1 MRAGLDLARICTI
14 LLLTVGGLALK
25 HIFIFAIVAAVA
37 TSASAQGVGQGSK
50 NAPQFTPAWPNQ
62 TRASAQNSGVEMKIT
77 VLAEGL
83 NTPWGIEVLPEGGYL
98 VTERSGALRLV
109 QDGKVSAPINGV
121 PEVLAERQGGLLDV
135 ALAEDFATSRVIFLT
150 YAKSMKGGMSA
161 TAAARAV
168 LSADSTTLSDVR
180 DVFVQDPPSPN
191 AMHFGSRA
199 VPQGDYLYVT
209 TGEHFSTRE
218 REYAQDL
225 DKTYGKVVRV
235 NLDGGAADGN
245 PFNSEIW
252 TLGHRNVQGADIRP
266 SDGSLW
272 TLEHGAAGGDEL
284 NKISAGANYGWPVV
298 SYGVNYNGSPIGSG
312 QAQGAGFTE
321 PQYYWDPVIAPGGFA
336 FYEGTMFDGWAGNIL
351 AASLNPGGLV
361 RLILDGDRV
370 VGEERFLDGEIRV
383 RDVEIDRDGAILIL
397 DNSQGRLLR
406 LTPQ

>member
-1 MRAGLDLARICTI
+1 MKH
-14 LLLTVGGLALK
+14 LLT
-25 HIFIFAIVAAVA
+25 FAVAAAIA
-37 TSASAQGVGQGSK
+37 TGACAQGVEQGAK
-50 NAPQFTPAWPNQ
+50 NAPQFTPAFPNQ
-62 TRASAQNSGVEMKIT
+62 TRAPAIDSGVAMQID

-83 NTPWGIEVLPEGGYL
+83 ETPWGVEVLPEVGYL
-98 VTERSGALRLV
+98 VTERSGALRMV
-109 QDGKVSAPINGV
+109 KDGKVSAPISGV
-121 PEVLAERQGGLLDV
+121 PQVLAERQGGLLDV

-150 YAKSMKGGMSA
+150 YAKPMQGGMSA

-168 LSADSTTLSDVR
+168 LSADGRALTDLR

-199 VPQGDYLYVT
+199 VLQGDTLYIT

-218 REYAQDL
+218 RKFSQDL

-235 NLDGGAADGN
+235 NLDGWAAKGN
-245 PFNSEIW
+245 PFNNEIW

-266 SDGSLW
+266 SDGTLW

-284 NKISAGANYGWPVV
+284 NKITAGANYGWPVV

-312 QAQGAGFTE
+312 QARQEGFAE

-336 FYEGTMFDGWAGNIL
+336 FYQGTMFDGWEGNIL

-361 RLILDGDRV
+361 RLVLDGDRV
-370 VGEERFLDGEIRV
+370 VGEERFLSGKIRV

-397 DNSQGRLLR
+397 DNLHGRLLR
-406 LTPQ
+406 LTPK

>member
-1 MRAGLDLARICTI
+1 
-14 LLLTVGGLALK
+14 
-25 HIFIFAIVAAVA
+25 
-37 TSASAQGVGQGSK
+37 
-50 NAPQFTPAWPNQ
+50 
-62 TRASAQNSGVEMKIT
+62 MKIT

-83 NTPWGIEVLPEGGYL
+83 DTPWGIEVLPEGGYL

-109 QDGKVSAPINGV
+109 QDGKVSALINGV

-150 YAKSMKGGMSA
+150 YAKSMEGGISA
-161 TAAARAV
+161 TAAASAM

-180 DVFVQDPPSPN
+180 DVFVQDPPPPN

-225 DKTYGKVVRV
+225 DKTYGKVVWV
-235 NLDGGAADGN
+235 NLDGGATDGN

-252 TLGHRNVQGADIRP
+252 TFGHRNVQGADVRP

-284 NKISAGANYGWPVV
+284 NKITAGANYGWPVV

>member
-1 MRAGLDLARICTI
+1 M
-14 LLLTVGGLALK
+14 K
-25 HIFIFAIVAAVA
+25 QIFTFVTAAIVA
-37 TSASAQGVGQGSK
+37 TSACAQGLEQGSK

-62 TRASAQNSGVEMKIT
+62 TRAAAQASGVTMQIT

-83 NTPWGIEVLPEGGYL
+83 DTPWGVDVLPEGGYL

-109 QDGKVSAPINGV
+109 QGGNVSAPISGV
-121 PEVLAERQGGLLDV
+121 PEVLAQRQGGLLDV

-150 YAKSMKGGMSA
+150 YAKLMSGGMSA
-161 TAAARAV
+161 TAAARGI
-168 LSADSTTLSDVR
+168 LSADGTTLTDVR

-218 REYAQDL
+218 RKFSQDL

-235 NLDGGAADGN
+235 NLEGGAANGN
-245 PFNSEIW
+245 PFKNEIW

-272 TLEHGAAGGDEL
+272 TLEHGPAGGDEL
-284 NKISAGANYGWPVV
+284 NKITAGANYGWPVV
-298 SYGVNYNGSPIGSG
+298 SYGVNYSGSPIGSG
-312 QAQGAGFTE
+312 QARGEAFTE

-336 FYEGTMFDGWAGNIL
+336 FYEGTMFDGWQDNVL

-361 RLILDGDRV
+361 RLILNGDRV
-370 VGEERFLDGEIRV
+370 VGEERFLVGDIRV

-397 DNSQGRLLR
+397 DYSEGRLLR

>member
-1 MRAGLDLARICTI
+1 MRHLMT
-14 LLLTVGGLALK
+14 
-25 HIFIFAIVAAVA
+25 FAIAAVMA
-37 TSASAQGVGQGSK
+37 TGACAQGVSQGAK
-50 NAPQFTPAWPNQ
+50 NAPQFAPAFPNQ
-62 TRASAQNSGVEMKIT
+62 TRAPAVNSGVALQID

-83 NTPWGIEVLPEGGYL
+83 DTPWGVELLPEGGYL
-98 VTERSGALRLV
+98 VTERSGALRMV
-109 QDGKVSAPINGV
+109 KDGKVSAPISGV
-121 PEVLAERQGGLLDV
+121 PQVLAQRQGGLLDV

-150 YAKSMKGGMSA
+150 YAKPMQGGMSA

-168 LSADSTTLSDVR
+168 LSADGASLSDLR
-180 DVFVQDPPSPN
+180 DVFVQNPPSPN
-191 AMHFGSRA
+191 AMHFGSRV
-199 VPQGDYLYVT
+199 VPQGAYLYIT

-218 REYAQDL
+218 REYAQDP

-235 NLDGGAADGN
+235 TLEGDAARGN
-245 PFNSEIW
+245 PFDNEVW

-284 NKISAGANYGWPVV
+284 NKITAGANYGWPVV
-298 SYGVNYNGSPIGSG
+298 SYGVNYSGSPIGSG
-312 QAQGAGFTE
+312 QARQEGFAE

-336 FYEGTMFDGWAGNIL
+336 FYEGALFEGWEGDIL

-361 RLILDGDRV
+361 RLVLEGDRV
-370 VGEERFLDGEIRV
+370 VGEDRFLSGDMRV

-406 LTPQ
+406 LTPK